1 MTFGVA
7 LSVMAVN
14 TICTVVA
21 PAVAEARANPIV
33 GLRLGSRGEPVRLVQ
48 KALMAKGAYVRGGVD
63 GVYGPATVSAV
74 KSFQQVNGLQRTGSI
89 DAATARMLDVSSVT
103 VPSAWNY
110 QGGFVGLRMGAGHDD
125 VKAVQRALMN
135 AGMSLV
141 GGADG
146 SFGTVTHNALVTF
159 QRRQGLGDTG
169 VIDQATAR
177 SLGLIGG
184 GSPASSASSA
194 PSGNALRQ
202 GATGDLVRAVQQAIV
217 RAGGYLLGGVDG
229 VFGPGTAS
237 AVRAYQI
244 VNDLPVTGVV
254 DTATARVMGVSLSSS
269 GSPRPGNPGGSLQLG
284 RRGDAVRDLQRA
296 LIDAGVHV
304 LGGADGIFGPATQSA
319 VKSFQ
324 QRNGLPATGV
334 ADGATLQVLKGSNGG
349 SPVPS
354 NPTNGYVGLKQGST
368 GPAVRAVQQ
377 AITRTGLTLLGGAD
391 GVFGPATTSA
401 LKLYQRTNGLG
412 VTGVVDAA
420 TARVMGLAGSSPRP
434 GDGNTPVGYPVYGE
448 RGARVVALQ
457 MALISNRY
465 SFAGGADGSFGS
477 ATTGAIIRLQQARG
491 INPSG
496 RVDEATARA
505 LGLSPMA
512 VPAPPDTSGIKLS
525 SFPVE
530 GPCWFGDSW
539 HAPRG
544 GGRLHLGVD
553 IIADHGKRIY
563 ATASGTIIS
572 VVHDQP
578 GSLSGNAVK
587 LAMADGTYFFYAHM
601 SSFEQDIKVGTK
613 VNAGAVLGLV
623 GSTGNSAGPHLHFE
637 VHPRGGGAINPYPLV
652 RAVNGC

>member
-1 MTFGVA
+1 MTLGVA
-7 LSVMAVN
+7 LSLMTGA
-14 TICTVVA
+14 TICSIVA
-21 PAVAEARANPIV
+21 PSVAEAHRNPFV
-33 GLRLGSRGEPVRLVQ
+33 GLQLGSRGEPVRTVQ
-48 KALMAKGAYVRGGVD
+48 RALMGKGSYVHGGAD
-63 GVYGPATVSAV
+63 GIFGPATVSAV
-74 KSFQQVNGLQRTGSI
+74 KSFQQVNGLTRTGRI
-89 DAATARMLDVSSVT
+89 DAATARLLDL
-103 VPSAWNY
+103 SAVEVVEAPNLWNY
-110 QGGFVGLRMGAGHDD
+110 QGGFIGLRMGAGHDD
-125 VKAVQRALMN
+125 VKAIQRALMN

-146 SFGTVTHNALVTF
+146 SFGIVTHNALVTY
-159 QRRQGLGDTG
+159 QRRQGLGGTG
-169 VIDQATAR
+169 VIDQATAL

-184 GSPASSASSA
+184 GSPAPAGNSSGSS
-194 PSGNALRQ
+194 LRQ

-254 DTATARVMGVSLSSS
+254 DTATARVMGVSLSGGGSPSPANPGNSS
-269 GSPRPGNPGGSLQLG
+269 GSLSIGS
-284 RRGDAVRDLQRA
+284 RGDAVRNLQRA
-296 LIDAGVHV
+296 LINGGVYV
-304 LGGADGIFGPATQSA
+304 LGGADGVFGPATQSA

-324 QRNGLPATGV
+324 QRNGLPASGV
-334 ADGATLQVLKGSNGG
+334 ADSATLRALQGSGG
-349 SPVPS
+349 NPSPS
-354 NPTNGYVGLKQGST
+354 NGYVGLKQGST

-377 AITRTGLTLLGGAD
+377 AIMRTGLTLLGGAD

-401 LKLYQRTNGLG
+401 LKLYQRTNGLS
-412 VTGVVDAA
+412 VTGAVDAA
-420 TARVMGLAGSSPRP
+420 TARVMGLSGSPP
-434 GDGNTPVGYPVYGE
+434 IGDGNTPAGYPVFGE

-457 MALISNRY
+457 SALMSNRL

-477 ATTGAIIRLQQARG
+477 ATTGAITRFQQARG

-512 VPAPPDTSGIKLS
+512 APAPPDSSGIRLS
-525 SFPVE
+525 RFPVE
-530 GPCWFGDSW
+530 GPCWFGDTW

-553 IIADHGKRIY
+553 IIADHGKRLY
-563 ATASGTIIS
+563 AVVPGTIIA

-587 LAMADGTYFFYAHM
+587 LAMADGTYFFYAHL
-601 SSFEQDIKVGTK
+601 SSFERGIKVGAR
-613 VNAGAVLGLV
+613 VNAGAVLGRI
-623 GSTGNSAGPHLHFE
+623 GSTGNSAGPHLHLE
-637 VHPRGGGAINPYPLV
+637 VHPGGGSAINPYPLV
-652 RAVNGC
+652 KAIDGC